1 MDLALIYLI
10 GCDQQHFGTCLLSL
24 FPVGFCYSA
33 CQALP
38 SSTADLQFF
47 STVLA
52 DLQLKFLENF

>member
-10 GCDQQHFGTCLLSL
+10 GCTCLLSL
-24 FPVGFCYSA
+24 IPVGFCYSA

-47 STVLA
+47 RTVLA